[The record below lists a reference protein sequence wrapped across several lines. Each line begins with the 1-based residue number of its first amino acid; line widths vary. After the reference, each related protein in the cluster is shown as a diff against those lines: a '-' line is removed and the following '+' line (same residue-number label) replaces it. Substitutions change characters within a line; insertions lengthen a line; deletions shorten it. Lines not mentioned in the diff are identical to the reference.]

1 MKERSS
7 PNVVAIPDKLYF
19 KIGEVSKLAGVPTHV
34 LRFWETEFP
43 RISPRRTES
52 GQRLYTRKEVE
63 LVLEIKALLYQRRF
77 TIDGAR
83 QHLRFRSD
91 DEPPLP
97 RHLLDEIRDELLAH
111 GIELKD
117 GPEGTTWSVK
127 RS

>member
-7 PNVVAIPDKLYF
+7 PNATPIPDKLYF
-19 KIGEVSKLAGVPTHV
+19 KIGEVSKIASVPTHV

-43 RISPRRTES
+43 RIRPRRTAS

-83 QHLRFRSD
+83 QHLRFRTS
-91 DEPPLP
+91 DEPPP
-97 RHLLDEIRDELLAH
+97 RQLLDEIRTELDRLRR
-111 GIELKD
+111 LLD
-117 GPEGTTWSVK
+117 
-127 RS
+127 

>member
-7 PNVVAIPDKLYF
+7 PNVVVIPDKLYF

-63 LVLEIKALLYQRRF
+63 LVLEIKTLLYQRRF

-83 QHLRFRSD
+83 QHLRLHSTD
-91 DEPPLP
+91 QPPP
-97 RHLLDEIRDELLAH
+97 SRQLLDEIRTELNQLRR
-111 GIELKD
+111 LLD
-117 GPEGTTWSVK
+117 
-127 RS
+127 